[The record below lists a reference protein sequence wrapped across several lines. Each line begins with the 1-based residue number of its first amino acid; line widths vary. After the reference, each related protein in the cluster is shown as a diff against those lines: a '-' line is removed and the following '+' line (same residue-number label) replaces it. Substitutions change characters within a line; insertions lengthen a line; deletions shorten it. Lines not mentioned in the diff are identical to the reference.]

1 MQRISYSGLLAIAAA
16 TALVV
21 GCSSA
26 PTKKDYSGYLG
37 DYSDLKEAKTAGGV
51 EVMRYVSPKLT
62 PANYHAVI
70 VQKVQ
75 FYPKPEPTDQLSQ
88 QTIDEIGNYLNTSV
102 REKIAEKVQVVDTP
116 GPGVANIRWAITGVA
131 PDKMGLKPYQFVPIA
146 LVVTLASRGIGGTP
160 EEAKI
165 VVEAEATDSVS
176 KEILL
181 KVVRAGTGE
190 ELKKTPVENPQEG
203 DKKEIRV
210 VTVDSVKPLIDKW
223 AQGVA
228 DNVTQFVKPK

>member
-1 MQRISYSGLLAIAAA
+1 MQRASFSQLFAMVAAA
-16 TALVV
+16 ALIT

-37 DYSDLKEAKTAGGV
+37 DYSDLKEAKTPGGV
-51 EVMRYVSPKLT
+51 EVMRYVSPKFT

-88 QTIDEIGNYLNTSV
+88 QTIDEIGNYMNTAV
-102 REKIAEKVQVVDTP
+102 REKIAAKVQVVDTP
-116 GPGVANIRWAITGVA
+116 GPGVANLRWAITGVA
-131 PDKMGLKPYQFVPIA
+131 PDKMGLKPYQVIPIA
-146 LVVTLASRGIGGTP
+146 FVVTMISRGVAGTP

-165 VVEAEATDSVS
+165 VVEAEVTDSVS

-190 ELKKTPVENPQEG
+190 ELKKTPQETQEG
-203 DKKEIRV
+203 KKEIRE
-210 VTVDSVKPLIDKW
+210 VTLDSVKPLIDKW
-223 AQGVA
+223 AEGVA
-228 DNVTQFVKPK
+228 EGATQFVKPK

>member
-1 MQRISYSGLLAIAAA
+1 MQRASFSGLFAIVAVAVLIA
-16 TALVV
+16 

-37 DYSDLKEAKTAGGV
+37 DYSDLKEAKVPGGV
-51 EVMRYVSPKLT
+51 EVMRYVNPKLT

-131 PDKMGLKPYQFVPIA
+131 PEKMGLKPYQFVPIA

-190 ELKKTPVENPQEG
+190 ELKKTQQETPEG
-203 DKKEIRV
+203 KKEIRE
-210 VTVDSVKPLIDKW
+210 VTADSLKPLIDKW

-228 DNVTQFVKPK
+228 DNITQFVKPK

>member
-1 MQRISYSGLLAIAAA
+1 MRRISYSGLLALAAA
-16 TALVV
+16 TALVA
-21 GCSSA
+21 GCASA
-26 PTKKDYSGYLG
+26 PDKKDYSGYLG
-37 DYSDLKEAKTAGGV
+37 DYSDLKEEKGGGGV
-51 EVMRYVSPKLT
+51 PVMRYVSPKFT

-70 VQKVQ
+70 IQKVQ

-88 QTIDEIGNYLNTSV
+88 KTIDEIGNYLNTTV
-102 REKIAEKVQVVDTP
+102 HEKIAEKVQVVDTP
-116 GPGVANIRWAITGVA
+116 GPGVANLRWAVTGVA
-131 PDKMGLKPYQFVPIA
+131 PQKMGLKPYQFVPIA
-146 LVVTLASRGIGGTP
+146 LVVTLASRGVAGTP

-190 ELKKTPVENPQEG
+190 ELKKTQVENPQEG
-203 DKKEIRV
+203 DKKEVRE
-210 VTVDSVKPLIDKW
+210 VTLDSVKPLIDKW

-228 DNVTQFVKPK
+228 DAATQFVKAK